1 MIVSFVSHLNR
12 DDNVTGNDSFK
23 RTTSKQFQQSIEMN
37 RNFDLAMTRTEKSDE
52 WLEIIALFSRALN
65 EQFESSGLHIEWFL
79 NMNRNRRRNISRE
92 HQN

>member
-65 EQFESSGLHIEWFL
+65 EQFESSGLHTEWFL
-79 NMNRNRRRNISRE
+79 NMNLNHRRNISRE